1 MRKYINEITDE
12 IIEEY
17 SNPIY
22 EDIKL
27 YLKDCLITQNILEY
41 VGYLNYIGKIDER
54 FEIMGGFLNKINRFN
69 ILEIS
74 VDEDYEKY
82 YRKIFIGF
90 LLNDIYDEVN
100 NILFTFIPKFTHK
113 DFLVNTE
120 DKGGSIFFHMKRD
133 KMIQIYDFVNLYLQ
147 MILCLNSINQYYS
160 FSHNEIDEI
169 SATVRLSG
177 VKILNYIVLLN
188 GKKVKINLKPGLYK
202 MKLGNFENSSIT
214 YNNKNISG
222 VPFPEYDI
230 YDLTKLFI
238 GDGKYA
244 ILGLIDKFKQIKNFI
259 YSGDEEFT
267 QDKIAHTYDEILGYI
282 LYESKFKKYFDFSDL
297 EIPEYKKCKIVGN
310 IDILLQKKL
319 LNK

>member
-1 MRKYINEITDE
+1 M
-12 IIEEY
+12 
-17 SNPIY
+17 
-22 EDIKL
+22 
-27 YLKDCLITQNILEY
+27 
-41 VGYLNYIGKIDER
+41 GKIDKK
-54 FEIMGGFLNKINRFN
+54 IKIGSNYSNKIDRFN

-74 VDEDYEKY
+74 VDKDHKKY
-82 YRKIFIGF
+82 YKKIFIGF

-100 NILFTFIPKFTHK
+100 NILFTFIPKFTHNK
-113 DFLVNTE
+113 FLVNTE
-120 DKGGSIFFHMKRD
+120 RRKTSLFFYMKRD

-169 SATVRLSG
+169 SATVAMSK

-214 YNNKNISG
+214 YNNENISG

-238 GDGKYA
+238 GNKKYA

-259 YSGDEEFT
+259 YSDNDKFT
-267 QDKIAHTYDEILGYI
+267 QDKVTHTYDEILGYI